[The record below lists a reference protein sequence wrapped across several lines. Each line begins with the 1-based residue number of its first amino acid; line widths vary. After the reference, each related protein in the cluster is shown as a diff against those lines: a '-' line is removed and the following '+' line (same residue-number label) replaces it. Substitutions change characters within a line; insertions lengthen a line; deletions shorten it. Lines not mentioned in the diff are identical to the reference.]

1 MARIDANKLNNLEE
15 RVVQINRVA
24 KVVKGGRRFSFSSMV
39 VVGDGQ
45 GHVGA
50 GLGKAGEV
58 PDSIRKGSDD
68 AKKNIIE
75 VPLFEGRTIP
85 HEITVH
91 FGASTVMLKPASPGT
106 GVIAGGG
113 VRAVLEAAGVKD
125 VLSKSLGN
133 NNPVNSVRATIKAL
147 QSLKLREDEEIKR
160 GKPFS
165 SFGLGPSDQKIVA
178 PKQRI
183 TIFVPQ
189 LGSGG
194 ERNRKDRDNRGRDN
208 RGGPGGGR
216 DNRGGP
222 GGGGGRGPGGPG
234 GPGGGR
240 GDNRGGPN
248 RGPGAGGQSFGG
260 GAGGRSFS
268 GGSAGGRTYGGGGG
282 GNRAEGSAPG
292 SAPRHDDSRTPA
304 PRVDNANSG
313 GSGETNSTPS
323 SAE

>member
-75 VPLFEGRTIP
+75 VPLIEGRTIP
-85 HEITVH
+85 HEITVS
-91 FGASTVMLKPASPGT
+91 FGASTVILKPASSGT

-133 NNPVNSVRATIKAL
+133 NNPVNAVRATIKAL

-165 SFGLGPSDQKIVA
+165 SFGLGPSDEKIVA

-189 LGSGG
+189 IGSGG

-208 RGGPGGGR
+208 RGR
-216 DNRGGP
+216 D
-222 GGGGGRGPGGPG
+222 
-234 GPGGGR
+234 GGR
-240 GDNRGGPN
+240 GDNRGGPRSDN
-248 RGPGAGGQSFGG
+248 RGGPRSDNRGGPRGAGAPAGGGRFGG
-260 GAGGRSFS
+260 NTGGRS
-268 GGSAGGRTYGGGGG
+268 YG
-282 GNRAEGSAPG
+282 GNRPESSAPA
-292 SAPRHDDSRTPA
+292 SAPRTE
-304 PRVDNANSG
+304 
-313 GSGETNSTPS
+313 ETNPSS

>member
-165 SFGLGPSDQKIVA
+165 SFGLGPSDEKIVA

-189 LGSGG
+189 VGSGG
-194 ERNRKDRDNRGRDN
+194 ERNRNNRDNNRGRDN
-208 RGGPGGGR
+208 RGR
-216 DNRGGP
+216 D
-222 GGGGGRGPGGPG
+222 GGGRGDSRGGP
-234 GPGGGR
+234 R
-240 GDNRGGPN
+240 GDNRGGQGQGG
-248 RGPGAGGQSFGG
+248 RGGPRGAGAPAG
-260 GAGGRSFS
+260 GGRSFS
-268 GGSAGGRTYGGGGG
+268 GGNSGGRSYGGGGG
-282 GNRAEGSAPG
+282 GNRSEGTAPASAPNTNQ
-292 SAPRHDDSRTPA
+292 TPA
-304 PRVDNANSG
+304 ARVDGADNS
-313 GSGETNSTPS
+313 S

>member
-68 AKKNIIE
+68 AKKNIVE
-75 VPLFEGRTIP
+75 VPLVEGRTIP

-91 FGASTVMLKPASPGT
+91 FGASTVMLRPASSGT

-125 VLSKSLGN
+125 VLAKSLGN
-133 NNPVNSVRATIKAL
+133 NNPVNAVRATIKAL
-147 QSLKLREDEEIKR
+147 MMLKLREDEEIKR

-189 LGSGG
+189 AGSGG

-208 RGGPGGGR
+208 RGGPGGR

-222 GGGGGRGPGGPG
+222 GGPGRGGP
-234 GPGGGR
+234 GR

-260 GAGGRSFS
+260 GAGGRSYS
-268 GGSAGGRTYGGGGG
+268 GGSAGGRVTGGGGG
-282 GNRAEGSAPG
+282 GNRAEGSAPT

-304 PRVDNANSG
+304 PKVDNANSG
-313 GSGETNSTPS
+313 GSGETNNAVS
-323 SAE
+323 SSD

>member
-58 PDSIRKGSDD
+58 PDAIRKGSDD

-160 GKPFS
+160 GKPFA
-165 SFGLGPSDQKIVA
+165 SFGLGPSDEKIVA

-189 LGSGG
+189 VGSGV

-208 RGGPGGGR
+208 RGGGGR
-216 DNRGGP
+216 GDNRGGP
-222 GGGGGRGPGGPG
+222 GRGDNRGGF
-234 GPGGGR
+234 GGR

-248 RGPGAGGQSFGG
+248 RGGPGA
-260 GAGGRSFS
+260 AGGRPFN
-268 GGSAGGRTYGGGGG
+268 AGGGRYNNSGG
-282 GNRAEGSAPG
+282 GNRPEGSAPR
-292 SAPRHDDSRTPA
+292 SE
-304 PRVDNANSG
+304 NAT
-313 GSGETNSTPS
+313 SGENNATNS
-323 SAE
+323 AE

>member
-50 GLGKAGEV
+50 GLGKASEV

-85 HEITVH
+85 HEITVS
-91 FGASTVMLKPASPGT
+91 FGASTVILKPASPGT

-165 SFGLGPSDQKIVA
+165 SFGLGPSDEKIVA

-189 LGSGG
+189 IGSGG

-208 RGGPGGGR
+208 RGR
-216 DNRGGP
+216 D
-222 GGGGGRGPGGPG
+222 
-234 GPGGGR
+234 GGR
-240 GDNRGGPN
+240 GDNRGGPRGDN
-248 RGPGAGGQSFGG
+248 RGGPRGDNRGGPRGAGAPAGG
-260 GAGGRSFS
+260 GRSYSGGNAGGRS
-268 GGSAGGRTYGGGGG
+268 YGGGGG
-282 GNRAEGSAPG
+282 GNRSEGSAPA
-292 SAPRHDDSRTPA
+292 SAPNTQQVPT
-304 PRVDNANSG
+304 PRVDNANNG
-313 GSGETNSTPS
+313 GSGQTNNAVS
-323 SAE
+323 SAD

>member
-75 VPLFEGRTIP
+75 VPLIESRTIP

-91 FGASTVMLKPASPGT
+91 FGASTVILKPASPGT

-133 NNPVNSVRATIKAL
+133 NNPVNAVRATIKAL

-165 SFGLGPSDQKIVA
+165 SFGLGPSDEKIVA

-189 LGSGG
+189 VGSGG

-208 RGGPGGGR
+208 RGR
-216 DNRGGP
+216 D
-222 GGGGGRGPGGPG
+222 
-234 GPGGGR
+234 GGR
-240 GDNRGGPN
+240 GDNRGGPGRADNRGGQGRGPN
-248 RGPGAGGQSFGG
+248 RGPGANGQPFGG

-268 GGSAGGRTYGGGGG
+268 GGSANSRVTGGGGG
-282 GNRAEGSAPG
+282 GNRAEGSAPA
-292 SAPRHDDSRTPA
+292 SAPRHDEVRTPA
-304 PRVDNANSG
+304 ARFDGADNG
-313 GSGETNSTPS
+313 GSGQTNNAVS
-323 SAE
+323 SSD

>member
-85 HEITVH
+85 HEVTVH

-183 TIFVPQ
+183 TIFVPTV
-189 LGSGG
+189 GSGG

-216 DNRGGP
+216 GGDNRGGP
-222 GGGGGRGPGGPG
+222 GGP
-234 GPGGGR
+234 
-240 GDNRGGPN
+240 NRGGPN

-260 GAGGRSFS
+260 GAGGRSYS
-268 GGSAGGRTYGGGGG
+268 GGNAGGRTYGGGGG
-282 GNRAEGSAPG
+282 GNRAEGSAPS
-292 SAPRHDDSRTPA
+292 SAPRNDESRTPA
-304 PRVDNANSG
+304 PRVDNASSG
-313 GSGETNSTPS
+313 GSGDNTGAVS
-323 SAE
+323 SSD

>member
-75 VPLFEGRTIP
+75 VPLIEGRTIP

-91 FGASTVMLKPASPGT
+91 FGASTVILKPASSGT

-133 NNPVNSVRATIKAL
+133 NNPVNAVRATIKAL

-165 SFGLGPSDQKIVA
+165 SFGLGPSDEKIVA

-189 LGSGG
+189 IGSGG

-208 RGGPGGGR
+208 RGR
-216 DNRGGP
+216 D
-222 GGGGGRGPGGPG
+222 
-234 GPGGGR
+234 GGR
-240 GDNRGGPN
+240 GDNRGGPGRGDN
-248 RGPGAGGQSFGG
+248 RGGPGRGDNRGGPRGAGAPAGG
-260 GAGGRSFS
+260 GRSYSGGNAGGRS
-268 GGSAGGRTYGGGGG
+268 YGGGGG
-282 GNRAEGSAPG
+282 GNRSEGTAPSSAPN
-292 SAPRHDDSRTPA
+292 TPQIPT
-304 PRVDNANSG
+304 PRVDGADNG
-313 GSGETNSTPS
+313 GSGQTNNAVS
-323 SAE
+323 SSD

>member
-75 VPLFEGRTIP
+75 VPLIEGRTIP

-91 FGASTVMLKPASPGT
+91 FGASTVILKPASSGT

-133 NNPVNSVRATIKAL
+133 NNPVNAVRATIKAL

-165 SFGLGPSDQKIVA
+165 SFGLGPSDEKIVA

-189 LGSGG
+189 IGSGG

-208 RGGPGGGR
+208 RGR
-216 DNRGGP
+216 D
-222 GGGGGRGPGGPG
+222 
-234 GPGGGR
+234 GGR
-240 GDNRGGPN
+240 GDNRGGPGRGDN
-248 RGPGAGGQSFGG
+248 RGGPGRGDNRGGPRGAGAPAGG
-260 GAGGRSFS
+260 GRSYSGGNAGGRS
-268 GGSAGGRTYGGGGG
+268 YGGGGG
-282 GNRAEGSAPG
+282 GNRSEGTAPSSAPN
-292 SAPRHDDSRTPA
+292 TPHI
-304 PRVDNANSG
+304 PTPKVDGADNG
-313 GSGETNSTPS
+313 GSGQTNNAVS
-323 SAE
+323 SSD

>member
-165 SFGLGPSDQKIVA
+165 SFGLGPSDEKIVA

-189 LGSGG
+189 VGSGG

-208 RGGPGGGR
+208 RGR
-216 DNRGGP
+216 D
-222 GGGGGRGPGGPG
+222 
-234 GPGGGR
+234 GGR
-240 GDNRGGPN
+240 GDNRGGPGRGDN
-248 RGPGAGGQSFGG
+248 RGGPGRGDNRGGPRGAGAPAGG
-260 GAGGRSFS
+260 GRSYSGGNAGGRS
-268 GGSAGGRTYGGGGG
+268 YGGGGG
-282 GNRAEGSAPG
+282 GNRSEGTAPSSAPNTTQI
-292 SAPRHDDSRTPA
+292 PT
-304 PRVDNANSG
+304 PRVDSADNG
-313 GSGETNSTPS
+313 GSGQTNNAVS
-323 SAE
+323 SSD